1 MTKGTRIITE
11 PRAFRIIRERAEQ
24 QPPRRVRGYGLAIDF
39 LDGYAADARLID
51 KHAPALFPE
60 KAMLTEG
67 EKHDRRRFSFVEFW
81 GEGAPPKSGLLRYVG
96 DAFFAD
102 PRTAEFVWQACIEK
116 IENDALHLERVAG
129 RR

>member
-1 MTKGTRIITE
+1 MTRIITE
-11 PRAFRIIRERAEQ
+11 PRAFRINREQAEQ
-24 QPPRRVRGYGLAIDF
+24 ASIPRVRGYGMAIDF

-51 KHAPALFPE
+51 KHAPSLFPE

-67 EKHDRRRFSFVEFW
+67 ERGDRRRFGFVEYW
-81 GEGAPPKSGLLRYVG
+81 SDDVPPKSGLLRYVG

-116 IENDALHLERVAG
+116 IENDAAG